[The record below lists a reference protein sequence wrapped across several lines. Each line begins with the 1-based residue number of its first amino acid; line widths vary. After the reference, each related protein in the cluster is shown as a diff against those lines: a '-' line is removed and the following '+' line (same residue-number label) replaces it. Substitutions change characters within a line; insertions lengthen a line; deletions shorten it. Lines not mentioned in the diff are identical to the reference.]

1 MLEKNANVNKFKFC
15 AIYSIGNLNNIKK
28 NTTKKLKKI
37 NNKKI
42 LKRIGLEFIRLSNK
56 WIKKPCDNS
65 IRLRWSRRKKNKEKS
80 WWVLGWNWN
89 KLI

>member
-15 AIYSIGNLNNIKK
+15 AIYSIGNLNNIKI

-56 WIKKPCDNS
+56 
-65 IRLRWSRRKKNKEKS
+65 
-80 WWVLGWNWN
+80 
-89 KLI
+89 